1 MMPVN
6 GSYYPIKK
14 KKERHYE
21 RRDVEEDKVSP
32 ALDEW
37 LPVS

>member
-1 MMPVN
+1 M
-6 GSYYPIKK
+6 GPITQLKK

-32 ALDEW
+32 ALYEW